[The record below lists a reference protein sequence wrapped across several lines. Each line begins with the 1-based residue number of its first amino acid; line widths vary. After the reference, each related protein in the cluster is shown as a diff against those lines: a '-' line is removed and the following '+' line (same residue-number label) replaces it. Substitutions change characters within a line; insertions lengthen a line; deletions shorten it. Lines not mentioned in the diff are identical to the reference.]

1 MYHYGI
7 VASADLD
14 LAILSF
20 VADKP
25 SSTVTDAAKALF
37 EPDDVDELR
46 KRDTMLRH
54 HYKNLCYKDLL
65 SSKKSGNRTTYSINK
80 SRVIFCHGVQSMV
93 LGGKKFHATGL
104 DDEYCLVLLLG
115 QTVEVHSLDA
125 LDKRW

>member
-1 MYHYGI
+1 MTS
-7 VASADLD
+7 VDLD

-25 SSTVTDAAKALF
+25 FSTVTDAAKALF

-54 HYKNLCYKDLL
+54 HYKNLCYRDLL
-65 SSKKSGNRTTYSINK
+65 FSKKSGNRTTYSINS
-80 SRVIFCHGVQSMV
+80 SRVVFCHGLQSMEM
-93 LGGKKFHATGL
+93 GGKQFNATGL
-104 DDEYCLVLLLG
+104 ANDYCLVLLLG
-115 QTVEVHSLDA
+115 HTIEVYSLDA

>member
-1 MYHYGI
+1 LFHYGT

-20 VADKP
+20 VADNP
-25 SSTVTDAAKALF
+25 SSTVTAAAKTLF

-54 HYKNLCYKDLL
+54 RYKNLCYKDLL
-65 SSKKSGNRTTYSINK
+65 SSKKSGNRTLYSINK
-80 SRVIFCHGVQSMV
+80 SRVIFCNGVQSIEM
-93 LGGKKFHATGL
+93 GGKKFFGTGVA
-104 DDEYCLVLLLG
+104 DDYCLVLLLG
-115 QTVEVHSLDA
+115 NTVEVHSLDA